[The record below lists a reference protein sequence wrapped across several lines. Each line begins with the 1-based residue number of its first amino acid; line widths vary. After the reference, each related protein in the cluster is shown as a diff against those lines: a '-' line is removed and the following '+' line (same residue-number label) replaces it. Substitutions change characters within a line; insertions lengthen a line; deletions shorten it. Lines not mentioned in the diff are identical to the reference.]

1 MIKASN
7 VFYFCSPSTL
17 FDGLITVSVMCSL
30 KHRDSCYTLII
41 NLTNHCCT
49 NFTWPGKSL
58 WKHSCSHDVEQTFQ
72 IQKDEMKHSLC
83 PFFIY
88 FFVGIPEVIFSSEHF
103 CFCWKRADK
112 QIQDKSYF
120 FLSVLISVS
129 RNCLQVLRYY
139 FIVEVILKKTSL
151 DKHGCRSL
159 LECKSWVV

>member
-1 MIKASN
+1 MTWHVTRTHVCVVCVGITFWSSQSQRQERMIKASN

-103 CFCWKRADK
+103 
-112 QIQDKSYF
+112 
-120 FLSVLISVS
+120 LL
-129 RNCLQVLRYY
+129 
-139 FIVEVILKKTSL
+139 
-151 DKHGCRSL
+151 L
-159 LECKSWVV
+159 LEARRQANPGQVIFFPQCFDKCQP